1 MDEIQAF
8 DIKGNVVEAVIG
20 FFDTMLSLEAALIDE
35 DPSLDDK
42 GARISGSIGFAGD
55 VVGTYRVEV
64 SDAFAR
70 IMTVEMLGMELED
83 LEGEDEIKDV
93 LLETC
98 NILAG
103 SLKSAL
109 NDHGLPCVISTPA
122 LTMGNNF
129 DVVTLNMARYERFI
143 FHCSAMGDHQ
153 VLVEVCIKL
162 REDAL
167 PEAIKKLSNI
177 DVTKFKRLDII
188 STAGDTLIEMFE
200 LMLSMK
206 LETCDAA
213 NDLMSQ
219 GDRFVASVNFAGD
232 VVGVV
237 SIIVGRAFA
246 RIITG
251 KMIDRPLEEVQ
262 DDEEIKDVVGEMCNI
277 VGGNLKGGFSDS
289 GLLCEIS
296 HPSITTGDNFKIE
309 VLNMARYERFSFRFY
324 DHDIFVEVCVKI
336 DESVVISDTQE
347 DEAENKEAEAPKDSP
362 VAPSPDIEPSPEA
375 DAPSGAES
383 GGAVRD
389 IPEIAKQ
396 SVMAGGERL
405 ETDAVGISNNID
417 FILDI
422 PIEVTVELGRT
433 RMKIHELRELGPGS
447 SVVFDNIEDEKLEI
461 FANNQ
466 LVARGE
472 VVVEKGK
479 YGIRVTEVIS
489 RMERIRSLK

>member
-1 MDEIQAF
+1 MDEVEVF
-8 DIKGNVVEAVIG
+8 DIKGNVVEAVAG
-20 FFDTMLSLEAALIDE
+20 FFETMLSLEASLIDE
-35 DPSLDDK
+35 DPSPGDQGSK
-42 GARISGSIGFAGD
+42 ISGAISFAGD
-55 VVGTYRVEV
+55 VVGTYRIEV

-70 IMTVEMLGMELED
+70 IITTEMLGMDLED
-83 LEGEDEIKDV
+83 LEGEDEVKDV
-93 LLETC
+93 ILETC

-103 SLKSAL
+103 NLKSAL

-122 LTMGNNF
+122 ITMGSDF
-129 DVVTLNMARYERFI
+129 DIVTLNMARYERFM
-143 FHCSAMGDHQ
+143 FHCSAMGEHRI
-153 VLVEVCIKL
+153 LVEVCIKL

-167 PEAIKKLSNI
+167 PEAIKKLTNI

-206 LETCDAA
+206 LEACDAA

-232 VVGVV
+232 VMGVV
-237 SIIVGRAFA
+237 SIIVGKSFA

-262 DDEEIKDVVGEMCNI
+262 DEEEIKDVVGEICNI
-277 VGGNLKGGFSDS
+277 VGGNLKGGFSDF

-296 HPSITTGDNFKIE
+296 HPSITTGNDFKIE

-336 DESVVISDTQE
+336 DENVVIPDAVE
-347 DEAENKEAEAPKDSP
+347 DEAGDEESP
-362 VAPSPDIEPSPEA
+362 VALDPVIEPPPEMDALFGPETDEA
-375 DAPSGAES
+375 DLN
-383 GGAVRD
+383 
-389 IPEIAKQ
+389 IPEILKQ
-396 SVMAGGERL
+396 PAMIPE
-405 ETDAVGISNNID
+405 ETVEPDAAGISRNID

-422 PIEVTVELGRT
+422 PIEVTVELGST
-433 RMKIHELRELGPGS
+433 RMKIHELRELRPGS
-447 SVVFDNIEDEKLEI
+447 SVVFDNIEDEKLGI

-466 LVARGE
+466 LIARGE

-489 RMERIRSLK
+489 RMERIRSFK